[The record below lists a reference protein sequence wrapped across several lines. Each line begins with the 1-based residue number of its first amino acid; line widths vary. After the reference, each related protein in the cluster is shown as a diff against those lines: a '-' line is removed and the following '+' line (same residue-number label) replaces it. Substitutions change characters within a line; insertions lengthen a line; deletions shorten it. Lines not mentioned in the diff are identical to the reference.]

1 MGLSTMAL
9 IWKEYKY
16 GLGGNKSLE
25 WLESNA
31 KGWRSYT
38 QGCTAW
44 NRRNGIYAEMERM
57 IAEDKLTETDAISNL
72 QAQLDS
78 FPRKGVSAGPD
89 LAGFNASLK
98 AKRKATSGQK
108 RKAARPGNVEEV

>member
-1 MGLSTMAL
+1 
-9 IWKEYKY
+9 
-16 GLGGNKSLE
+16 
-25 WLESNA
+25 
-31 KGWRSYT
+31 
-38 QGCTAW
+38 
-44 NRRNGIYAEMERM
+44 M